1 MNIEI
6 YARIDHIFTGCQKM
20 TADQKKDCGSRPELS
35 QKMTPLSPPPNEAD
49 IDFFDIAAQDEEKAP
64 MSMIQ
69 EISGDI

>member
-1 MNIEI
+1 
-6 YARIDHIFTGCQKM
+6 M
-20 TADQKKDCGSRPELS
+20 TADQKQDCGSRPELS

-49 IDFFDIAAQDEEKAP
+49 IDFFDIAAQDEEKTP